1 MIKKI
6 TVSFLLSFIIFA
18 IAQNSNAF
26 LAQQILTQ
34 QNQKEIINKL
44 IILLEDN
51 YIFPEKG
58 KEIGI
63 NLLKGFND
71 GNYRKLSDPQSFA
84 KQITFDLQHL
94 SHDKHLSIEY
104 NPQRV
109 QELRTEKSIP
119 TKEELKEIKKRRYE
133 KQRRNNF
140 GFRKVEI
147 LEGNIGYL
155 DLRFFR
161 STDYAANVA
170 VGALNFLSNSDAI
183 IIDLRNNYGG
193 GASMYLLLISYF
205 FDSDMIHLS
214 DIKNRLSN
222 STEQFWTLPYIPGK
236 RLPNL
241 DLYILTSNRTFSAA
255 EQFTYD
261 LQCLKRAVIVGQPT
275 GGGAH
280 MTTRL
285 ILNDDFY
292 VFMPFAGAINPITK
306 TNWEN
311 VGVKPDIEVAEEK
324 VFDTAYLLALKN
336 LEEKTDDQNWKEK
349 LSSLINNIKIS
360 KKDCN
365 GI

>member
-6 TVSFLLSFIIFA
+6 TISFLLSFIIFT

-26 LAQQILTQ
+26 LAQQTLTQ
-34 QNQKEIINKL
+34 QNQKEIIDKL

-58 KEIGI
+58 KEIGV
-63 NLLKGFND
+63 NLLKRLND

-84 KQITFDLQHL
+84 RQITFDLQYL

-104 NPQRV
+104 DPQRV
-109 QELRTEKSIP
+109 KELRTEKSNP
-119 TKEELKEIKKRRYE
+119 TKEEVKEIEKRRYE

-161 STDYAANVA
+161 STNYAANVA

-205 FDSDMIHLS
+205 FDSNMIHLS

-222 STEQFWTLPYIPGK
+222 STKQFWTLPYIPGK
-236 RLPNL
+236 RLPDL

-280 MTTRL
+280 MATRL
-285 ILNDDFY
+285 IINDDFY

-311 VGVKPDIEVAEEK
+311 VGVKPDVEVEEEK
-324 VFDTAYLLALKN
+324 VFDTAYILALKN
-336 LEEKTDDQNWKEK
+336 LEKKTDDQNWKEK
-349 LSSLINNIKIS
+349 LSSLINNIEM
-360 KKDCN
+360 KKDL
-365 GI
+365 